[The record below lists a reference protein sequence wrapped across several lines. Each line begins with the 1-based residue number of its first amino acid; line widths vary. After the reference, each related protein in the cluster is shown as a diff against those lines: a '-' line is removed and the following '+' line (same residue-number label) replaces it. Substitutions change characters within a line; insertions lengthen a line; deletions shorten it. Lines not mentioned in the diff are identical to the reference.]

1 MNSLPLDPDLMRA
14 PWRGPRL
21 GGFGLAQI
29 MRDPAAA
36 DESVLGFP
44 VRWRSDAAPLVMLGT
59 PPAVLE
65 GSLSNDEAWQTIPL
79 PPLPKGATGHVLL
92 TTMDWRP
99 FHGTPYSGRLVQPL
113 TRMNA
118 TLQTLG
124 VSTLTQRPLSAPPP
138 AASHTAAALQTL
150 VDRVF
155 KHQPQVLHRAYLP
168 ASPAPA
174 QTSAPGGQ
182 SMAMLRPQPLCFA
195 FASCQYPAGVLD
207 ARPAQASLQRLAD
220 RCVDAAPSAP
230 SAPQC
235 VLFIGDQIYAD
246 ATYGLLDATRL
257 DDRFRSAYAHW
268 LDMKP
273 LRVMLARVPV
283 HCMLDDHEIED
294 NWEPAVA
301 PNPPGQDV
309 FPDGLRA
316 FLAHQCPDLRSP
328 GAPAH
333 LWRTV
338 TLGAGHQLF
347 MLDTR
352 SERDPRPWAPGLS
365 PPQIM
370 GAAQREALH
379 TWLRKTNSPVRWIAS
394 PVWLLPRPLGRP
406 DAHGHLQPLDPALC
420 DGWPG
425 YTASLDGLLGLL
437 ASENIEHVVLL
448 CGDAHL
454 AGHTVLTLHSD
465 RHPGKP
471 LRVDVLH
478 CPALYAP
485 FPFANAQPHQ
495 FLLNDTLSGG
505 TGNDTW
511 NCTVHSTLWQEG
523 DGFVSVAVDPTN
535 NRITA
540 VFDTPSP
547 RTVHIP

>member
-1 MNSLPLDPDLMRA
+1 MNALPLDPDLIRA

-21 GGFGLAQI
+21 CGIGLAQI

-44 VRWRSDAAPLVMLGT
+44 VRWRPGAPPEVMLGS
-59 PPAVLE
+59 PPTLLDQ
-65 GSLSNDEAWQTIPL
+65 GLSNAEGWQSVPL
-79 PPLPKGATGHVLL
+79 PPPPAGATGHVLL

-99 FHGTPYSGRLVQPL
+99 FHGTPYSGRLDRPPAL
-113 TRMNA
+113 MNA
-118 TLQTLG
+118 ALQALG
-124 VSTLTQRPLSAPPP
+124 VPSPTQRPLSAPPP
-138 AASHTAAALQTL
+138 AARHTAAALQNL
-150 VDRVF
+150 VNRVF
-155 KHQPQVLHRAYLP
+155 EHQPQVLHRAYLP
-168 ASPAPA
+168 ASPAPT
-174 QTSAPGGQ
+174 QTAAPGGQ
-182 SMAMLRPQPLCFA
+182 SAAMLRPQPLRFA
-195 FASCQYPAGVLD
+195 FASCQYPAGVFD

-220 RCVDAAPSAP
+220 RCLDTAPSG
-230 SAPQC
+230 PQC

-246 ATYGLLDATRL
+246 ATYGLLDAARL
-257 DDRFRSAYAHW
+257 DDRLRAAYAQW
-268 LDMKP
+268 LGMKP
-273 LRVMLARVPV
+273 LRKIAAHVTV

-309 FPDGLRA
+309 FADGLKA
-316 FLAHQCPDLRSP
+316 FRAHQYPELLVP
-328 GAPAH
+328 GAPTH

-338 TLGAGHQLF
+338 PLGAGHEAF

-352 SERDPRPWAPGLS
+352 TERDPRPWAPGVS
-365 PPQIM
+365 SPQIM
-370 GAAQREALH
+370 GPAQRDALQD
-379 TWLRKTNSPVRWIAS
+379 WLRTTHSLVRWIAS

-406 DAHGHLQPLDPALC
+406 DAHGHPKPLDPALC

-425 YTASLDGLLGLL
+425 YPASLHGLLGML
-437 ASENIEHVVLL
+437 ASEYIEHVVLL

-454 AGHTVLTLHSD
+454 AGHTVLSLHSD
-465 RHPGKP
+465 RHPDKT

-495 FLLNDTLSGG
+495 FLLNDTLSGS

-511 NCTVHSTLWQEG
+511 NCTVHSTLWQAG
-523 DGFVSVAVDPTN
+523 DGFISVSVDPAN

-540 VFDTPSP
+540 AFDTLSP
-547 RTVHIP
+547 RTVQIP